1 MCYKITSTKFHPPA
15 GGPNKFKIQIIN
27 VKSLNCQLKTQN
39 SKLKTL
45 NPELIFQD
53 LGLIP
58 YQHAWVYQEKLYR
71 GLMARKLSEE
81 KSFPGYL
88 LFCEHPPV
96 FTLGKS
102 GSKENLLIN
111 EQMLAQRGIEFYNIN
126 RGGDITFHGPG
137 QIVGYPILDLEQFNL
152 GIKTYI
158 RKLEES
164 VILLLKEYGI
174 NAGRLSGAT
183 GVWIDPDS
191 PSLARKICA
200 IGVKA
205 GRHITMHGF
214 AFNVNTDLSFYQY
227 INPCGFV
234 DKGVTSMEKEL
245 GKTQD
250 MKKVKG
256 MLKNC
261 LEDTLRVYENEYP
274 KGIR

>member
-1 MCYKITSTKFHPPA
+1 MNFALLY
-15 GGPNKFKIQIIN
+15 
-27 VKSLNCQLKTQN
+27 
-39 SKLKTL
+39 
-45 NPELIFQD
+45 QD

-58 YQHAWVYQEKLYR
+58 YRQAWDYQEKLFAE
-71 GLMARKLSEE
+71 MISRKLAGE

-111 EQMLAQRGIEFYNIN
+111 EQILAQRGIEFYNIN

-137 QIVGYPILDLEQFNL
+137 QIVGYPILDLELCNL

-158 RKLEES
+158 WKLEEA
-164 VILLLKEYGI
+164 VILVLKEYGI
-174 NAGRLSGAT
+174 AAGRLAGAT
-183 GVWIDPDS
+183 GVWLDAEK
-191 PSLARKICA
+191 PSVTRKICA

-234 DKGVTSMEKEL
+234 DKGVTSIEKEL
-245 GKTQD
+245 EKAQD
-250 MKKVKG
+250 LDGVKSL
-256 MLKNC
+256 LKRYLADI
-261 LEDTLRVYENEYP
+261 LEIT
-274 KGIR
+274 IA